1 MSISMAQRARLG
13 VFMIVGIV
21 LLAVFIAVPVGVRLR
36 DTHVAYYA
44 SFEGESLSGLE
55 QGATVKFHGIPIGKV
70 EELSY
75 NPDNINTV
83 RVRLKI
89 EEDFPMK
96 TDMYAQTGMMGIT
109 GLMYVEILGGS
120 NEAPVMEPGSE
131 IPTKRSMISTVTGK
145 AEAIVGKVELLL
157 NHLTRITHPDS
168 LQSAK
173 LTLDNVAAI
182 SEDARRIMGDLR
194 PDIKNMTG
202 STKSILASVDS
213 IAVDMKAL
221 TRETRESLR
230 EGRLTQIMT
239 SIDSTARSL
248 SALSVNMDLM
258 LRQSREDIRIS
269 LENLKET
276 LENANQL
283 SKALAENP
291 SLLLRGEQQR
301 ERIIR

>member
-1 MSISMAQRARLG
+1 VSISMAQRARLG

-21 LLAVFIAVPVGVRLR
+21 LLALFVAIPVGVRLR
-36 DTHVAYYA
+36 DRHATYFAL
-44 SFEGESLSGLE
+44 FEGESLSGLE

-96 TDMYAQTGMMGIT
+96 TDMYIQTGMMGIT

-120 NEAPVMEPGSE
+120 NEAPVLEPGSE

-173 LTLDNVAAI
+173 RTLDNVAAI

-202 STKSILASVDS
+202 STQSILASVDS

-230 EGRLTQIMT
+230 EGRLTQIMS

-258 LRQSREDIRIS
+258 LRQSREDIRVS
-269 LENLKET
+269 LENLRET

-283 SKALAENP
+283 SKSLAENP